1 MMNADKVKVRLNF
14 VVSSEINDTLEELA
28 NKTGGTK
35 TEVFRRAIA
44 LMEVIVDAKEQGKK
58 VGITDKDRNLVTE
71 IVGI

>member
-1 MMNADKVKVRLNF
+1 MMNPDKAKVRLNF
-14 VVSSEINDTLEELA
+14 VVSSEINNTLEELA

-58 VGITDKDRNLVTE
+58 IGITDKDRNLVTE
-71 IVGI
+71 IIGI